1 MEKYIVDRFEE
12 EYLIL
17 EKETGETIDVP
28 KEEIPDAQKG
38 DVVVFKNGKYTV
50 NKEET
55 EARKKIIAEKL
66 RKLFEKK

>member
-12 EYLIL
+12 EYLVL
-17 EKETGETIDVP
+17 EKETGETLDVL
-28 KEEIPDAQKG
+28 KKEIPDVQKG
-38 DVVVFKNGKYTV
+38 DVVIFENGKYTV
-50 NKEET
+50 DREKT

>member
-12 EYLIL
+12 EYLVL
-17 EKETGETIDVP
+17 EKETGETLDVLK
-28 KEEIPDAQKG
+28 KEISDAQKG
-38 DVVVFKNGKYTV
+38 DVVIFENGKYTV
-50 NKEET
+50 DREET

>member
-12 EYLIL
+12 GYLVL
-17 EKETGETIDVP
+17 EKETGETIDVL

-38 DVVVFKNGKYTV
+38 DVVIFENGKYTV

-55 EARKKIIAEKL
+55 IARKKIIAEKL

>member
-17 EKETGETIDVP
+17 EKETGETLDVLK
-28 KEEIPDAQKG
+28 KEIANAKKG
-38 DVVVFKNGKYTV
+38 DVVIFENGKYTV
-50 NKEET
+50 DREET
-55 EARKKIIAEKL
+55 ELRKKIIAEKL

>member
-12 EYLIL
+12 EYLVL
-17 EKETGETIDVP
+17 EKETGETIDIP

-38 DVVVFKNGKYTV
+38 DVVIFKNGKYTV
-50 NKEET
+50 DREET
-55 EARKKIIAEKL
+55 VARKKIIAEKL

>member
-12 EYLIL
+12 EYLVL
-17 EKETGETIDVP
+17 EKETGETIDIP
-28 KEEIPDAQKG
+28 KEEIPDVQKG
-38 DVVVFKNGKYTV
+38 DVVIFKNGKYTV
-50 NKEET
+50 DREET